1 MKRSFIIDL
10 WNKNRRQLFEMKMEE
25 IKVHIRI
32 VLSHNKSVFDNFCT
46 IENSGEIELSE
57 GDP

>member
-1 MKRSFIIDL
+1 
-10 WNKNRRQLFEMKMEE
+10 MKMEE